1 VLFKV
6 TSDIPKS
13 IVFKMGRSRIG
24 RVKLT
29 CRITP
34 AAKKKLAAEADK
46 IQSAKPLYGELISR
60 LIARCPYEFW
70 EQITKDLPM
79 KSGKRR

>member
-1 VLFKV
+1 
-6 TSDIPKS
+6 
-13 IVFKMGRSRIG
+13 MGRTKIG

-34 AAKKKLAAEADK
+34 KAKEKLAMQAAKIK
-46 IQSAKPLYGELISR
+46 SAKPLYGELISL
-60 LIARCPYEFW
+60 LIAHCSDQCW